1 MSSSPAIVYVV
12 DDDPEF
18 VKGLEL
24 LFLSAGWKAKSF
36 TLGQAFLDAF
46 PKLQPGCI
54 FMDLAMPGMGGLDLL
69 QRLRAAGCRWPVIVL
84 TGQGS
89 TENVADAMR
98 AGAFAFLEKPFRP
111 LEVLALVRR
120 AQAHLNG
127 DTSLMYSEEVA
138 RRIQRLSR
146 RERDVFE
153 GVLQGLRNKQIAG
166 KLGISESAIKSGRR
180 MLMERMQA
188 HSRVELITLAIR
200 GGMTIKTR
208 S

>member
-12 DDDPEF
+12 DDDPGF

-24 LFLSAGWKAKSF
+24 LFMSAGWQAKSF
-36 TLGQAFLDAF
+36 TLGLAFLEAY
-46 PKLQPGCI
+46 PKLHPGCI
-54 FMDLAMPGMGGLDLL
+54 FLDLAMPGMGGFDVLH
-69 QRLRAAGCRWPVIVL
+69 RLRAAGCRWPVIIL

-89 TENVADAMR
+89 TANAVDAIR
-98 AGAFAFLEKPFRP
+98 AGAFAFLEKPLRP
-111 LEVLALVRR
+111 LEVLATVRR

-127 DTSLMYSEEVA
+127 DAHAMYDEEVA
-138 RRIQRLSR
+138 RRIQRLSP

-166 KLGISESAIKSGRR
+166 KLAVSEGAIKSARR
-180 MLMERMQA
+180 MLMTRMQA
-188 HSRVELITLAIR
+188 RSRVELITLAIR